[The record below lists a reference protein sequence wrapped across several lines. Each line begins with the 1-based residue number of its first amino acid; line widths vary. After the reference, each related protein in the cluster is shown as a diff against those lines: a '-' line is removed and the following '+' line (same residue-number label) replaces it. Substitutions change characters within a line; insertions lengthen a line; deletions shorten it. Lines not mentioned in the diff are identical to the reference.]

1 MKSSSVAR
9 VLFFF
14 IISVCQVT
22 FVYISEGAE
31 IDKAYWNIGVRIE
44 DDVLVTED
52 GHKLLSHKAPSEIA
66 DIEKIMKEENKLFSI
81 LD

>member
-9 VLFFF
+9 VLLFF
-14 IISVCQVT
+14 IISICQVT

-31 IDKAYWNIGVRIE
+31 IDNAYWNIGIRIE

-52 GHKLLSHKAPSEIA
+52 GHKLLAHKAPSEMA
-66 DIEKIMKEENKLFSI
+66 DIKKIMKEEKQAL
-81 LD
+81 LDS

>member
-9 VLFFF
+9 VLFL
-14 IISVCQVT
+14 IIIAVCQFT

-52 GHKLLSHKAPSEIA
+52 GHKLLSHKAASEIA
-66 DIEKIMKEENKLFSI
+66 DIEKIMKEENKIFSI

>member
-9 VLFFF
+9 VLFL
-14 IISVCQVT
+14 IIIAVCQVT

-52 GHKLLSHKAPSEIA
+52 GHKLLSHKAASEIA
-66 DIEKIMKEENKLFSI
+66 GIEKIMKEENRLFSI

>member
-1 MKSSSVAR
+1 VKSSSVAR

-22 FVYISEGAE
+22 FVYFSEGAE
-31 IDKAYWNIGVRIE
+31 IDNAYWNIGIRIE

-52 GHKLLSHKAPSEIA
+52 GHKLLSRKAPSEIA
-66 DIEKIMKEENKLFSI
+66 DIEKIMKEEKQAL
-81 LD
+81 LDS

>member
-1 MKSSSVAR
+1 VKSSSVAR

-31 IDKAYWNIGVRIE
+31 IDNAYWNIGIRIE
-44 DDVLVTED
+44 EDVLVTED
-52 GHKLLSHKAPSEIA
+52 GHKLLSHKAPSEMA
-66 DIEKIMKEENKLFSI
+66 DIKKIMKEEKQAF
-81 LD
+81 LDS

>member
-1 MKSSSVAR
+1 MKSSSVSR

-14 IISVCQVT
+14 IISVCR

-31 IDKAYWNIGVRIE
+31 IDNAYWNIGIRIE

-52 GHKLLSHKAPSEIA
+52 GPKLLSHKAPSEIS
-66 DIEKIMKEENKLFSI
+66 DIEKIMKEEKQAL
-81 LD
+81 LDS

>member
-31 IDKAYWNIGVRIE
+31 IDNAYWNIGIRIE
-44 DDVLVTED
+44 EDVLVTED

-66 DIEKIMKEENKLFSI
+66 DIEKIMKEEKQAL
-81 LD
+81 LDS

>member
-14 IISVCQVT
+14 IIAVCQFT
-22 FVYISEGAE
+22 LVYISEGAE
-31 IDKAYWNIGVRIE
+31 IDNAYWNIGIRIE

-66 DIEKIMKEENKLFSI
+66 DIEKIMKEEKQAL
-81 LD
+81 LDS